1 MKNKKKTGKFT
12 EINYSPGRRKFIKKV
27 GIATITMSAF
37 SVISLS
43 SFSCSDS
50 VSPGSDFNIGGYG
63 YFKY

>member
-1 MKNKKKTGKFT
+1 MKNRKKIVKFA
-12 EINYSPGRRKFIKKV
+12 EINYSPSRRKFIKKV
-27 GIATITMSAF
+27 GIAAVTASAF

-50 VSPGSDFNIGGYG
+50 VSPGFDFNIGGYG